1 MINQIVAAA
10 QNLRQEVTQ
19 NTGADESEGDL
30 LHRAFEA
37 GQTVK
42 AADVQQSPVK
52 NDACQT
58 AGESN

>member
-19 NTGADESEGDL
+19 NTGADEGEGDL

-37 GQTVK
+37 WQAVK
-42 AADVQQSPVK
+42 TADVQ
-52 NDACQT
+52 
-58 AGESN
+58 